1 MSAQT
6 EDKKATKENSNSD
19 NKELLLQLEKQ
30 VSVAVWIQF
39 IGQILE
45 TYYLSKIMLI
55 DEEVRSDANERQILL
70 GAWIQTMGQFF
81 EGIGVTGQVL
91 TDDDA
96 LTLEAQEITN
106 LGDWLQS
113 LGTVLE
119 ANAGTQII
127 MEEKKKLI
135 PTEYIP

>member
-19 NKELLLQLEKQ
+19 NKELVLQLEKQ

-39 IGQILE
+39 IGQVLE
-45 TYYLSKIMLI
+45 AYYLSKIMLI
-55 DEEVRSDANERQILL
+55 DEEVRSDANERQIFL
-70 GAWIQTMGQFF
+70 GVLIQTMGQFF

-91 TDDDA
+91 TDDEA

-106 LGDWLQS
+106 FGDWLQS
-113 LGTVLE
+113 LGLVLE
-119 ANAGTQII
+119 ANAGRQII
-127 MEEKKKLI
+127 MEEKKKSV